1 MRRTPAQRA
10 TGARPGWFQL
20 ARRLPVLYCNV
31 RFLEA
36 TAFAVFLEL
45 FQARYPPKVL
55 DLVCDTK
62 SHYNVALIAFHALEH
77 FDHISKNPAW
87 RAKNQD
93 ARSSP
98 SLWVKSASFAQT
110 PFAVIRMLS
119 FNFYA
124 ETARSSCFS
133 HYSHFDVEPTSFD
146 GHSHTIRFHS
156 LSPST
161 QSLI

>member
-62 SHYNVALIAFHALEH
+62 SHYNVALLAFHALEQIQSLH
-77 FDHISKNPAW
+77 FSLRQIADAELFDRLDNAGLTSSTRVESIRVISLTS
-87 RAKNQD
+87 D
-93 ARSSP
+93 GSEVARGVP
-98 SLWVKSASFAQT
+98 PLEVDRRKERPLGPLADVRAQT
-110 PFAVIRMLS
+110 GGSV
-119 FNFYA
+119 
-124 ETARSSCFS
+124 T
-133 HYSHFDVEPTSFD
+133 
-146 GHSHTIRFHS
+146 
-156 LSPST
+156 
-161 QSLI
+161 

>member
-1 MRRTPAQRA
+1 M
-10 TGARPGWFQL
+10 
-20 ARRLPVLYCNV
+20 YCNV

-110 PFAVIRMLS
+110 PFAVFRMDSNELAVIDGS
-119 FNFYA
+119 MELDIFRFLMKETDTGPEGQQVPVRGGFN
-124 ETARSSCFS
+124 
-133 HYSHFDVEPTSFD
+133 
-146 GHSHTIRFHS
+146 
-156 LSPST
+156 
-161 QSLI
+161 